1 MKKSTRNW
9 LLVIFLITL
18 GTRLILSFITPNFT
32 YDSYFHLRQ
41 VEHISETG
49 LPLYGDD
56 LSYGGR
62 ELIFLPGFHYF
73 MAFIDI
79 LLPLEFAAKIVP
91 NILFS
96 LLTIIIFFISKKIT
110 NSNTGSLLSAFITGF
125 LPILYHTN
133 SFTPESLFLP
143 LVFLTIYAFMNIKE
157 KSYLTVYV
165 ICFLALSLIS
175 SATVLLLIGFGIYL
189 LLSLLEGK
197 KTGWAEL
204 ELIIFSVFLFIWVQF
219 LFYKNTFLTEGI
231 SFIWQNV
238 PKQMIQQYFP
248 TLPVLEAIVLVSV
261 IPFLAGIYVVYKS
274 LFELKGQKAFLLIS
288 FAISTTL
295 LTWFRL
301 IQFKLSLAFFG
312 LILAILFSSFY
323 KELLTYLQKI
333 RVTKLNKY
341 ILPTIIVI
349 LLLTIIFPAI
359 STSLKQNTPTD
370 EQIIAFQWLE
380 ENTIEEYGVVALLEE
395 GHLIT
400 YYGKRKNLMDDQFH
414 LIKNTEKRFQNLNSL
429 FVTKFE
435 TQALGILEEYNIR
448 YIVFTPKAKA
458 KYDIEKLGYYSGK
471 CFDKIYDQETRI
483 YLVECILGESR

>member
-1 MKKSTRNW
+1 MQRKVKYW
-9 LLVIFLITL
+9 LIAILLITL
-18 GTRLILSFITPNFT
+18 ATRLILAFTTPNFT
-32 YDSYFHLRQ
+32 YESYFHLKQ
-41 VEHISETG
+41 VEEITATG
-49 LPLYGDD
+49 LPLYEDP

-73 MAFIDI
+73 MAFFDI
-79 LLPLEFAAKIVP
+79 FLPLELAAKIIP
-91 NILFS
+91 NILLS
-96 LLTIIIFFISKKIT
+96 LLVIIIFLISKKIT
-110 NSNTGSLLSAFITGF
+110 NNNTAALLSAFITGF
-125 LPILYHTN
+125 LPILFQTS

-143 LVFLTIYAFMNIKE
+143 LVFLTIYAFIRIKE
-157 KSYLTVYV
+157 KKYLTIY
-165 ICFLALSLIS
+165 IISFLALSLIS
-175 SATVLLLIGFGIYL
+175 SATILLLIGFGIYT

-197 KTGWAEL
+197 KTSKSEN
-204 ELIIFSVFLFIWVQF
+204 ELIIFSLFFFVWIQF
-219 LFYKNTFLTEGI
+219 LFYKNTFLTEGV

-238 PKQMIQQYFP
+238 PKQIIQLYFP
-248 TLPVLEAIVLVSV
+248 TLPVLQAIVLVSV
-261 IPFLAGIYVVYKS
+261 IPFLAGIYVVYQS

-301 IQFKLSLAFFG
+301 IQFRLSLAFFG
-312 LILAILFSSFY
+312 LILAILFASFY
-323 KELLTYLQKI
+323 KDLLAYLQKI
-333 RVTKLNKY
+333 RVTKINKY
-341 ILPTIIVI
+341 ILPTMIIVF
-349 LLLTIIFPAI
+349 LLTMIFPAI

-380 ENTIEEYGVVALLEE
+380 ENTIEKYGVVALLEE

-435 TQALGILEEYNIR
+435 TQALGILEEYNIK
-448 YIVFTPKAKA
+448 YIILTPKAKA
-458 KYDIEKLGYYSGK
+458 KYDIKKLGYYSGK

-483 YLVECILGESR
+483 YLVECILGEI